1 MRLDSN
7 LARPRNNPN
16 KKSAVNRTSEEEGMA
31 QKSSYN
37 CDRWAAPRIMMI
49 QDKYENQSLPM
60 VGLDRIDLDFGDV
73 RYDQKVTLPISI
85 TNTGKVVANFR
96 LVPKLDEVSLC
107 KPWMTVTPT
116 YGMLIPGEAPTTLD
130 FTITIDNNT
139 AHAVNTGRE
148 VLEDV
153 IILRLENGR
162 DYYITVKANY
172 ARSRADDRA
181 GAQKTAVRANAN
193 ASSPRGASDLLV
205 CCANELDFAELF
217 CSDVAVN
224 DNDGENNA
232 DSKAD
237 DEMLTLAH
245 VLAARSSYWT

>member
-1 MRLDSN
+1 
-7 LARPRNNPN
+7 
-16 KKSAVNRTSEEEGMA
+16 
-31 QKSSYN
+31 
-37 CDRWAAPRIMMI
+37 MI

-73 RYDQKVTLPISI
+73 RDDQKVTLPISI
-85 TNTGKVVANFR
+85 TNTGKVVANYR

-116 YGMLIPGEAPTTLD
+116 HGVLIPGEAPATLD
-130 FTITIDNNT
+130 FTITIDNTT
-139 AHAVNTGRE
+139 AQALNTGRD
-148 VLEDV
+148 VLLEDI

-172 ARSRADDRA
+172 ARSRADDSA
-181 GAQKTAVRANAN
+181 GAQKAAVRANAS

-217 CSDVAVN
+217 CSDAAVN

-232 DSKAD
+232 NNSKPTSWLLGPPIGHKSSSSLP
-237 DEMLTLAH
+237 ELPLP
-245 VLAARSSYWT
+245 RSFGFGTVTYTTGSVYRSLIKQC

>member
-1 MRLDSN
+1 
-7 LARPRNNPN
+7 
-16 KKSAVNRTSEEEGMA
+16 MA
-31 QKSSYN
+31 QKSSNN

-60 VGLDRIDLDFGDV
+60 VGLDRINLDFGDV

-193 ASSPRGASDLLV
+193 ANASSPRGASDLLV